1 MLVLK
6 RRQGESVNIGDNIIV
21 SVVEVAGR
29 NVRIGFA
36 APPEVDIY
44 RSEVY
49 ARMQADK
56 ARLQTADELR
66 AAAGL

>member
-36 APPEVDIY
+36 APPELDVC

-49 ARMQADK
+49 ARIQAEK

>member
-6 RRQGESVNIGDNIIV
+6 RREGESVNIGDNIIV
-21 SVVEVAGR
+21 SVVEVSGR

-36 APPEVDIY
+36 APPEVEVH

-49 ARMQADK
+49 ARIQADK
-56 ARLQTADELR
+56 ARPKTADELR